1 MNETRGSWRYP
12 FDQSLAVWW
21 AVPLRLIV
29 GYGFIAHGLAKVS
42 KGPSAFAAILQA
54 LDVPAPD
61 LLSGATILVELAG
74 GLAVLL
80 GAFVPLA
87 SIPMGIVLLV
97 AMFKV
102 HLPYGFSAIK
112 LIAVTE
118 TGVQFGTPGYE
129 VNLLYLACL
138 AALALGGS
146 GPLSIDGRRRS
157 RSRGGVAGSRST
169 PMSRLI
175 DSGLIRTRRA
185 RSSSE
190 FRTCVIRSV
199 VSSLTAALLL
209 AEGGSPRVEAA
220 VQPRF
225 KAVAFDYLVLFDPNS
240 IVPAVEQT
248 FPGNGQELTQL
259 WRTRQFEYTWLRS
272 ITDRYVDFFA
282 VTEDALVYAANA
294 MKLELTAERKD
305 RLLNAYLQLT
315 PWPDTADALRQLR
328 VSGIRV
334 IALANFSP
342 KMLEAN
348 AENAGLTGFFDAL
361 VSTDANH
368 TYKPDPRAYRLGMDR
383 LHLGRQDI
391 LFAAFGGW
399 DAAGAKAFGYPTVWV
414 NRINQPA
421 EELGVQLDHIFPDL
435 SGLLELVLGGSPARP
450 R

>member
-42 KGPSAFAAILQA
+42 KGPSAFAAVLQA

-61 LLSGATILVELAG
+61 LLSGATILVELVG

-80 GAFVPLA
+80 GAFVPVA

-102 HLPYGFSAIK
+102 HLPYGFSSIK

-118 TGVQFGTPGYE
+118 RGAQFGTPGYE

-175 DSGLIRTRRA
+175 DSGLIRTRR
-185 RSSSE
+185 SSSE
-190 FRTCVIRSV
+190 FRTRVIRSV
-199 VSSLTAALLL
+199 VSSLAAALLL
-209 AEGGSPRVEAA
+209 AEGASPYVKAA

-225 KAVAFDYLVLFDPNS
+225 KAVAFDYFVLLNPDS
-240 IVPAVEQT
+240 LVPAVERV
-248 FPGNGQELTQL
+248 FPGKGRELTNL
-259 WRTRQFEYTWLRS
+259 WRTRQFEYAWLRS
-272 ITDRYVDFFA
+272 LTRRYTDFSA
-282 VTEDALVYAANA
+282 VTEDALVFATNA
-294 MKLELTAERKD
+294 MQLVLTPAD
-305 RLLNAYLQLT
+305 RQDLLDAYLHLA
-315 PWPDTADALRQLR
+315 PWPDAADTLRRLRQAGVR
-328 VSGIRV
+328 IVTIS
-334 IALANFSP
+334 NFSP
-342 KMLEAN
+342 EMVRAN
-348 AENAGLTGFFDAL
+348 AENAGLIGLLDAL
-361 VSTDANH
+361 ISTDLNR
-368 TYKPDPRAYRLGMDR
+368 TYKPDPRAYRLGTDR
-383 LHLGRQDI
+383 LRLPKQDI
-391 LFAAFGGW
+391 LFVAFGGW
-399 DAAGAKAFGYPTVWV
+399 DAAGAKAFGYPTMWV
-414 NRINQPA
+414 NRFRQPA
-421 EELGVQLDHIFPDL
+421 EELGIHPDQVSPDL
-435 SGLLELVLGGSPARP
+435 SGLLEFVLNGAPVRP
-450 R
+450 H